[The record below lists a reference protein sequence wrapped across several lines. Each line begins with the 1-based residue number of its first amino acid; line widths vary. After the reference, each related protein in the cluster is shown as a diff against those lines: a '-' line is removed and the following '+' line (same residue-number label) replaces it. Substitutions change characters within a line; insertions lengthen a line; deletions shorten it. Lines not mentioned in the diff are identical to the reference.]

1 MRHRSPRPFLDLV
14 KQPSPRALRR
24 GALAASAVVA
34 LGSATGVV
42 LTSTEGSVSEG
53 DVPHAQP
60 APSDAVTPTARISA
74 DRTDEPSRAASR
86 TTPPATHRPR
96 PQQPR
101 PSASLP
107 VPDVTHLPSVPASSV
122 PPPARTTTDAPAPGP
137 RRSPS
142 RSTTPSPTPSEDRTV
157 PQTTARTISL
167 VNGVWTV
174 AMGADEAATFECSV
188 DGGAWK
194 PCAPTDTLTL
204 VSPGPH
210 SLAVRATDTSGNT
223 DPTPAQLTVKVTGA
237 DLGLD

>member
-14 KQPSPRALRR
+14 KHPSPRALRR

-53 DVPHAQP
+53 EVPHAQP
-60 APSDAVTPTARISA
+60 APSEAVTPTANISA

-96 PQQPR
+96 PHR
-101 PSASLP
+101 PTPSTSLP
-107 VPDVTHLPSVPASSV
+107 VPDVSQLPSVPTASA
-122 PPPARTTTDAPAPGP
+122 PPARTTTDAPAPSP
-137 RRSPS
+137 RSS
-142 RSTTPSPTPSEDRTV
+142 RTTPPSPAPSEDRTV

-167 VNGVWTV
+167 VDGVWTV

-188 DGGAWK
+188 DGGDWET
-194 PCAPTDTLTL
+194 CSPTDTFTL
-204 VSPGPH
+204 VSGGPH

-237 DLGLD
+237 DLGLG